1 MPSQAAAAG
10 PPSSVRF
17 ETSSSDGSDSDEDL
31 SDEEDSDVSDA
42 SDDDS
47 SDAMPDLVVRH
58 F

>member
-31 SDEEDSDVSDA
+31 SDEEDSDVDA

-47 SDAMPDLVVRH
+47 SDVMPDLVVRH